1 MFSPV
6 NSAEKIQSIILSDV
20 NGTNHDII
28 KESYNQPI
36 ILVRYLGA
44 SCSKCLH
51 QLNLLNAISD
61 SLKMQNIKVIGFSN
75 DDATQNLKIM
85 KQAKFKN
92 TAVTLY
98 SDKDS
103 KVSEMLGA
111 TINEI
116 NGERTELHSTL
127 LIYKGEIL
135 FSNIDSK
142 PFMRIYE
149 IFNQAVLAKNSN

>member
-1 MFSPV
+1 
-6 NSAEKIQSIILSDV
+6 
-20 NGTNHDII
+20 
-28 KESYNQPI
+28 
-36 ILVRYLGA
+36 
-44 SCSKCLH
+44 
-51 QLNLLNAISD
+51 
-61 SLKMQNIKVIGFSN
+61 
-75 DDATQNLKIM
+75 
-85 KQAKFKN
+85 
-92 TAVTLY
+92 
-98 SDKDS
+98 
-103 KVSEMLGA
+103 MLGA